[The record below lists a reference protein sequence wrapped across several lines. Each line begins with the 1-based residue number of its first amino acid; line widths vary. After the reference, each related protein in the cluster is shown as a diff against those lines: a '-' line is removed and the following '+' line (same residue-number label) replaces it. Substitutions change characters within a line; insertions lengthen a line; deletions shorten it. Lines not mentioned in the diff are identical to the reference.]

1 MSLKTQRLRRLL
13 SLGVFA
19 AIILG
24 LSALAYA
31 SGGGEHHSSYTDEK
45 FWDFIWRVMNFA
57 VLAIVLV
64 FILRK
69 PLGQGLKQRTEGIKQ
84 ELEELEAQREEAQ
97 REYAVL
103 EGRLQETEAER
114 ELILDDFR
122 AQGEREKAKIIA
134 EAHTMAERIK
144 ATAQFTIEQETASAK
159 AELKREITD
168 ISAALAEDML
178 KANIN
183 DDDQA
188 RLVDEY
194 LERVQREA

>member
-1 MSLKTQRLRRLL
+1 MSLKTQRLRLLL
-13 SLGVFA
+13 SFGVFA

-31 SGGGEHHSSYTDEK
+31 SGGGEHQSSYTDEK
-45 FWDFIWRVMNFA
+45 FWDFIWRVMNFT
-57 VLAIVLV
+57 VLLVVLV
-64 FILRK
+64 FVLKK
-69 PLGQGLKQRTEGIKQ
+69 PLSQGLKQRTEGIKQ
-84 ELEELEAQREEAQ
+84 ELEELEAQREEAR

-122 AQGEREKAKIIA
+122 AQGEREKAKIIS

-144 ATAQFTIEQETASAK
+144 ATAQFTIDQETASAK

-168 ISAALAEDML
+168 MSAALAEDLL
-178 KANIN
+178 KQNIN